1 MTGALRED
9 AEMPVAGSAY
19 SLGYMSTLRCDL
31 VPLHGACRQ
40 RLAIGSS
47 APPGRI
53 TLASGARLPL
63 PHPRASERPLA
74 DREPSNRGAQTVGVD
89 DPIHDACIRFTRNV
103 TSTRWSVATKC
114 STSQSSATST
124 PSGRAGRAAAS
135 APPEVRATLSE
146 PFGRTHVEPLGD
158 AAYALIPTENYQS
171 SQIYRVDADDGQ
183 PLFSTRG
190 WATRLFRL
198 R

>member
-40 RLAIGSS
+40 RLALGSS

-114 STSQSSATST
+114 STSRA
-124 PSGRAGRAAAS
+124 PPRRPRVGRVGRRRAP
-135 APPEVRATLSE
+135 PPEVRATLSE
-146 PFGRTHVEPLGD
+146 PFGKTHVEPLGD

>member
-1 MTGALRED
+1 MHSIHSQCHLD
-9 AEMPVAGSAY
+9 AVECCNQVFHFA
-19 SLGYMSTLRCDL
+19 
-31 VPLHGACRQ
+31 
-40 RLAIGSS
+40 
-47 APPGRI
+47 
-53 TLASGARLPL
+53 
-63 PHPRASERPLA
+63 
-74 DREPSNRGAQTVGVD
+74 
-89 DPIHDACIRFTRNV
+89 
-103 TSTRWSVATKC
+103 
-114 STSQSSATST
+114 SATST

-146 PFGRTHVEPLGD
+146 PFGKTHVEPLGD